1 MRSKTL
7 KFLGFLGIFAL
18 AFSLNAS
25 AQTKADAAQQY
36 NDGVTAF
43 NAKNYTVAIAAFNK
57 AITLAEQ
64 IGDEAN
70 DVKEGSI
77 KLLPSS
83 HLQNAMQFYKDK
95 KFVESIKEFNEAIAV
110 GKKYN
115 DNKVVTAASNAV
127 PQLYRIMG
135 NQEYTTGNYDKAK
148 EYYNMGLALNPD
160 ATNSLLGLGLVYA
173 KQNKPD
179 SSLVYFDK
187 VIEIGKRTN
196 KLEEV
201 EKANSQARDLMLE
214 QASAAEKAKKYEDA
228 IKDYETAL
236 KYVPQSDIVY
246 YKLAF
251 CNYTISKWE
260 EAENAANKAL
270 EYTLNPAEKAK
281 VYFLLAGVAES
292 RKDIPNACA
301 NYKKAITSP
310 KYKAQAAARI
320 KALKCQ

>member
-1 MRSKTL
+1 MRSKTI
-7 KFLGFLGIFAL
+7 KFFGLLGVFAL
-18 AFSLNAS
+18 AFTLNAS

-36 NDGVTAF
+36 NDGVAAF
-43 NAKNYTVAIAAFNK
+43 NAKNYAVAIAAFDK
-57 AITLAEQ
+57 AIALAEQ
-64 IGDEAN
+64 VGDEAN

-83 HLQNAMQFYKDK
+83 HLQNAMLFYKDK
-95 KFVESIKEFNEAIAV
+95 KFVESIKEFNTAIQV

-115 DNKVVTAASNAV
+115 DTKVVASASNAV

-135 NQEYTTGNYDKAK
+135 NQEYTSGNYDKAK
-148 EYYNMGLALNPD
+148 EYYNMGLQLNPE

-173 KQNKPD
+173 KQNKVD
-179 SSLVYFDK
+179 SALVYFDK
-187 VIEIGKRTN
+187 VIEIGKSTN
-196 KLEEV
+196 KLDEV
-201 EKANSQARDLMLE
+201 AKANSQARDLMLE
-214 QASAAEKAKKYEDA
+214 QASNAEKAKKYEEA
-228 IKDYETAL
+228 VNDYNSAL
-236 KYVPQSDIVY
+236 KYAPQSEVVY

-251 CNYTISKWE
+251 CNYTMSKWE
-260 EAENAANKAL
+260 DAENAANKAL
-270 EYTLNPAEKAK
+270 EYTLNPADKAK

-301 NYKKAITSP
+301 NYKKAITNP